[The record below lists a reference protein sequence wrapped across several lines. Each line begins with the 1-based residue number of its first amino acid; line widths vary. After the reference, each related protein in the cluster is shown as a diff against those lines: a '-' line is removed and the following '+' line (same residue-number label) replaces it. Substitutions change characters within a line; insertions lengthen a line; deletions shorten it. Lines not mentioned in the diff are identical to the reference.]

1 LRHRFNDSL
10 SLLEESQRK
19 QLNDAYNK
27 ANKVLEELQQQA
39 RQLLNQ
45 SRQQS
50 KQMTAEV
57 FKDFNSTSF
66 QGVTTEQLYK
76 LKTDLESRIDNS
88 SKAIL
93 DNVNLIID
101 RLEAAK
107 EGTDQNTTSST
118 ELVSILETEYELLRE
133 QHDKNLHLAQLGM

>member
-1 LRHRFNDSL
+1 
-10 SLLEESQRK
+10 
-19 QLNDAYNK
+19 
-27 ANKVLEELQQQA
+27 
-39 RQLLNQ
+39 
-45 SRQQS
+45 
-50 KQMTAEV
+50 MTAEV

-107 EGTDQNTTSST
+107 KKVLTKNTTSST

-133 QHDKNLHLAQLGM
+133 QHDKNLHLAQLGMALGILGHEFNSNILSLRRALNEMQPFAAPQRKI